1 MTDVTS
7 MTSAAGAAARAYRTG
22 LIMPLAGQEEQ
33 SGGPSFED
41 LLGKVAGDAVETMRN
56 GDRAVVAGLRGEV
69 STQEVVEAT
78 RAMESALQVA
88 IGFRNKAVEAY
99 TEVLRMSV

>member
-1 MTDVTS
+1 MTD

-33 SGGPSFED
+33 AAGPSFED
-41 LLGKVAGDAVETMRN
+41 LLGKVAGDAVETVRN
-56 GDRAVVAGLRGEV
+56 GDRAVVAGLRGEI

-88 IGFRNKAVEAY
+88 ISFRNKVVEAY

>member
-1 MTDVTS
+1 
-7 MTSAAGAAARAYRTG
+7 
-22 LIMPLAGQEEQ
+22 
-33 SGGPSFED
+33 
-41 LLGKVAGDAVETMRN
+41 MRN
-56 GDRAVVAGLRGEV
+56 GDRAVVAGLRGEI

-88 IGFRNKAVEAY
+88 ISFRNKVVEAY